1 MMYVYQTPTHNKH
14 DNIATAT
21 ATATKNQNS
30 SIIHYKSNPYQ

>member
-1 MMYVYQTPTHNKH
+1 MMYIYQTPTHNKH
-14 DNIATAT
+14 DNTATAT